1 MNQILSFTP
10 SSERFRAAISRIN
23 YIHSRYGDRITNEQ
37 LIYVLAV
44 FACNPWIWADEWEWR
59 KMNDLEIAAQGT
71 FWLGV
76 GQMMH
81 INMDEIKGAGKAD
94 PRYLGSATNA
104 EKSSDGL
111 ESTPKQTWVDGLD
124 WMLDMRAYMRV
135 QEDRSLG
142 NSPDVESLVEETFRM
157 ILAPLPR
164 LMEKPMRQIVSV
176 MFEKRF
182 REVSG

>member
-1 MNQILSFTP
+1 MNQILSYTP
-10 SSERFRAAISRIN
+10 SSDRFRAAISRIN

-44 FACNPWIWADEWEWR
+44 FACNPWIWSDEYEWR
-59 KMNDLEIAAQGT
+59 KMNELEIAAQGT
-71 FWLGV
+71 FWKGV

-81 INMDEIKGAGKAD
+81 INMDEIKGAGRED
-94 PRYLGSATNA
+94 PRYLGSATHPDKESN
-104 EKSSDGL
+104 
-111 ESTPKQTWVDGLD
+111 ESTLTSNQTWADGLD

-164 LMEKPMRQIVSV
+164 WMEKPMRQVVSV